1 MMQPFEDGWTGTVRL
16 ALSAL
21 TIYPVKSCR
30 GISVNEA
37 RLGPRGLEW
46 DREWMVV
53 DGNGRFIT
61 QRELPPL
68 ALIET
73 ALTSDA
79 LVLRYPGV
87 SDLRIPLDFR
97 GGREREVTVWRD
109 TCRAWDMGDEATG
122 WFTDLYGRR
131 LHLVRFRDD
140 QHRPCDPA
148 WVGSVPSEAAFADAF
163 PLLVV
168 SEESLADLNQ
178 RIQGASTSVAAGVPP
193 AVEGGVSPPGN
204 TSSTSVSTSIP
215 NRDLPMD
222 RFRPNVVVRGGP
234 AYVEDAVRVMRMGGV
249 ELHLVKPCVRC
260 RITATDQGTAAVGVE
275 PLRTLANYRRH
286 EALGGVVFGQNAI
299 IAAGQGEVLR
309 VGMPVEAST
318 D

>member
-1 MMQPFEDGWTGTVRL
+1 MMQPFEDGWDGTVTL
-16 ALSAL
+16 TLSAL

-30 GISVNEA
+30 GIPVNEA
-37 RLGPRGLEW
+37 QLGPRGLEW

-53 DGNGRFIT
+53 DGNGRFVT
-61 QRELPPL
+61 QRELPRL
-68 ALIET
+68 AWIET
-73 ALTSDA
+73 SLTSDA
-79 LVLRYPGV
+79 LVLRHPGT
-87 SDLRIPLDFR
+87 SDLKVPLGEQ

-109 TCRAWDMGDEATG
+109 TCRAWDMGDEATA
-122 WFTDLYGRR
+122 WFAQLYGRP
-131 LHLVRFRDD
+131 LHLVRFCAD

-148 WVGSVPSEAAFADAF
+148 WVGAVPSEAAFADAF
-163 PLLVV
+163 PVLVV

-193 AVEGGVSPPGN
+193 AVERGVSPPGIPG
-204 TSSTSVSTSIP
+204 SRPVSTSIP
-215 NRDLPMD
+215 NRDLPME
-222 RFRPNVVVRGGP
+222 RFRPNLVVRGGP
-234 AYVEDAVRVMRMGGV
+234 PYVEDAARVMRVGGV

-260 RITATDQGTAAVGVE
+260 RITTTDQATAAVGVE
-275 PLRTLANYRRH
+275 PLRTLATYRRD

-299 IAAGQGEVLR
+299 IASGQGEVLR